1 MKTKYSLAALVLAA
15 LLLVLGGCGAEEPPA
30 ADYGSGGAGQASDAG
45 QASGSGQA
53 EDVGETSGPGGAG
66 PHTRARRRAAGS

>member
-1 MKTKYSLAALVLAA
+1 MKTKYRLAALVLAA

-45 QASGSGQA
+45 QAPGAGQA
-53 EDVGETSGPGGAG
+53 EDVG
-66 PHTRARRRAAGS
+66 

>member
-45 QASGSGQA
+45 QARR
-53 EDVGETSGPGGAG
+53 GAG
-66 PHTRARRRAAGS
+66 